1 MGQLFGICGIIGVTN
16 KPNGEV
22 LMSSTFLTADEIFEI
37 DGLDED
43 SLVDYMSPLPPEKRD
58 LVSHI
63 FSKNRS
69 LRVLKVV
76 ADESQESNK
85 RLARILE
92 ENGVKYK

>member
-1 MGQLFGICGIIGVTN
+1 MNNI
-16 KPNGEV
+16 
-22 LMSSTFLTADEIFEI
+22 FLTADEIFEI
-37 DGLDED
+37 DRLDED
-43 SLVDYMSPLPPEKRD
+43 SLVDYLSPLSPEKRN

-63 FSKNRS
+63 YSKNRS

-92 ENGVKYK
+92 ENGVSYR

>member
-1 MGQLFGICGIIGVTN
+1 
-16 KPNGEV
+16 
-22 LMSSTFLTADEIFEI
+22 MSNLFLTADEIFEI
-37 DGLDED
+37 DRLDED
-43 SLVDYMSPLPPEKRD
+43 SLVDYLSPLAPEKRN

-63 FSKNRS
+63 YSKNRS

-92 ENGVKYK
+92 ENGVSYK

>member
-1 MGQLFGICGIIGVTN
+1 MGNL
-16 KPNGEV
+16 
-22 LMSSTFLTADEIFEI
+22 FLTADEIFEI
-37 DGLDED
+37 DRLDED
-43 SLVDYMSPLPPEKRD
+43 SLVDYLSPLTPEKRN

-63 FSKNRS
+63 YSKNRS

-92 ENGVKYK
+92 ENGVSYK

>member
-1 MGQLFGICGIIGVTN
+1 
-16 KPNGEV
+16 
-22 LMSSTFLTADEIFEI
+22 MSNLFLTADEIFAI
-37 DGLDED
+37 DRLDED
-43 SLVDYMSPLPPEKRD
+43 SLVDYLSPLTPEKRN

-63 FSKNRS
+63 YSKNRS

-92 ENGVKYK
+92 ENGVSYK